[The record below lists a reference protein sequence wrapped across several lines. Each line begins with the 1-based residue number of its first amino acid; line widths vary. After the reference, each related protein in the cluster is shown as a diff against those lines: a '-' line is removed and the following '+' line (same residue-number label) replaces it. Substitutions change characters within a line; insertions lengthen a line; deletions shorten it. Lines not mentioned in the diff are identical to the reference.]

1 MTPNTLMAIAT
12 GVMAIFTV
20 LIFYLNYWQQKQFK
34 NPIPQIYFSE
44 PQIVA
49 ISKTEDKKILINFL
63 VYFLN
68 SGTSPIIGSGIEHR
82 ISNIETGEK
91 YKFGKTRF
99 FGDQDKP
106 FGVTIPELHKL
117 LPRIKK
123 IQDFYGF
130 EQMFKIFY
138 GEIMEKYGIEIFSP
152 YPSQKVEDLWS
163 LKGQHLSEEYI
174 MDYPWVIAPH
184 KFKLIRWYIKV
195 PYEDKKYYSFKIKL
209 ILHYYCGGKPSE
221 TLKSKEF
228 EIKPVLIGDALCFY
242 ETIHK
247 EKLFKRYSRKY

>member
-1 MTPNTLMAIAT
+1 MSPNILMAIAT

-20 LIFYLNYWQQKQFK
+20 LTFYLNYWQQKQFK
-34 NPIPQIYFSE
+34 NPVPQIYFSE
-44 PQIVA
+44 PQIMA

-68 SGTSPIIGSGIEHR
+68 SGTSPIIGAVIEHR

-106 FGVTIPELHKL
+106 FGVTIPELYKL

-152 YPSQKVEDLWS
+152 YPMQKVEDLWA
-163 LKGQHLSEEYI
+163 LKGQTLKEDYISETELDSY
-174 MDYPWVIAPH
+174 WVISPY
-184 KFKLIRWYIKV
+184 KLKIKRYYIKV
-195 PYEDKKYYSFKIKL
+195 PYSKEKYYSFKVKL
-209 ILHYYCGGKPSE
+209 ILHYYCGSKANE
-221 TLKSKEF
+221 ILRSKEF
-228 EIKPVLIGDALCFY
+228 KIKPVIIGKSLCFY
-242 ETIHK
+242 ENELKT
-247 EKLFKRYSRKY
+247 RKVSHE